1 MGPGATVD
9 GMAAARKLS
18 AGLVSNMKLESP
30 ETPSRPFQAAQE
42 APRALPKPPDDPE
55 AIVHI
60 QMTLRV
66 FLELMKGV
74 SIGN

>member
-18 AGLVSNMKLESP
+18 ASLVSNVKLESP

-42 APRALPKPPDDPE
+42 APRALPMPPDDLEPMVT
-55 AIVHI
+55 IRVP
-60 QMTLRV
+60 LRALWA
-66 FLELMKGV
+66 FMKEV
-74 SIGN
+74 SIGE